1 VRLLAS
7 DIEAKGF
14 YDAVNTWDDVH
25 CFVSIDISTNE
36 VFLFHNHPEFD
47 NVVVVDT
54 YDNKEYKI
62 PPRTGSLADGL
73 KFWEEESAS
82 GSKLVVHNAHTYD
95 RVIINKLSPDN
106 SIPFDSWWD
115 TYVQS
120 KVQWFERPTP
130 KGCKGAHGLQ
140 AYGVRCGVN
149 KPEVKDWQNIDAFKL
164 HRCIEDCKIQAKTY
178 LMLEKERTTLK
189 DKYGID
195 FTQALKIESLYAA
208 ECAKQEIVGAKV
220 DVAHIKRCI
229 ADLDTKLA
237 VLTDEIEPQLPPTVK
252 PKGTKV
258 SRKEIAE
265 LLGYNPDNVKDTF
278 IQRKVGGEVQTVV
291 EKPYVKPS
299 VNFTK
304 KEKIT
309 FYQGFHMTYG
319 FSVEYK
325 KKKDLTEWIKAN
337 YPETKPKDWGIEK
350 REDISEVLNANTC
363 SYFEV
368 EPTDTDLIV
377 GPHTKVEFVPSRM
390 TQNEVVKGFL
400 IKLGWNYAD
409 EWNLKTDSANQFIK
423 AEVDTEVR
431 WPPKAAPEHQLVKLV
446 RKGEL
451 MVSSPKL
458 GEDDYEQLPEGV
470 GKKIAEYNTYK
481 HRRGFLSNVKDPE
494 NKGLLSYVRSDG
506 RIPCGVNN
514 FGTRSGRGAQRV
526 WVNAP
531 SESALYGEEIRK
543 CIVPESG
550 KVLVGEDMKS
560 AQLSIAA
567 YYAINEAY
575 YHNVASGV
583 EEDDQGNYV
592 GSSAHCV
599 NARMFGLVS
608 ESEWQEAVRTQNPSL
623 CKSISLRRKGSKGG
637 SFAVIFGASGPKV
650 AKTLGIPDKEGSKR
664 RKQFLAEMGLDEVS
678 SWLSECESKYKHGGG
693 FFIPLAFGYWLWN
706 NSSHKSINTIVQGYE
721 ALAQKMAIIKFNQVV
736 DQKGWVGVNKVLDV
750 HDEFLVEC
758 PEDMANDVGKL
769 MGKCY
774 TWAGEQIF
782 KYHVNNPEHFA
793 NYNPPKFAIDLDGGF
808 KVGDNYYAVH

>member
-1 VRLLAS
+1 MRLLAS

-14 YDAVNTWDDVH
+14 YEDVNSWDDVH
-25 CFVSIDISTNE
+25 CFVSIDINTKE
-36 VFLFHNHPEFD
+36 IFLFHDHPEFD
-47 NVVVVDT
+47 NAVVVDPH
-54 YDNKEYKI
+54 DSKEYMI
-62 PPRTGSLADGL
+62 PIRNGSLQDGL
-73 KFWEEESAS
+73 KFWEQESNS
-82 GSKLVVHNAHTYD
+82 GSKLIVHNAHTYD

-106 SIPFDSWWD
+106 TIPFDSWCD

-149 KPEVKDWQNIDAFKL
+149 KPEVKDWKYIDAFKL

-178 LMLEKERTTLK
+178 LMLEKERNTLK
-189 DKYGID
+189 AKCGID
-195 FTQALKIESLYAA
+195 FTQALRMESLYAS

-220 DVAHIKRCI
+220 DVDHIKRCLT
-229 ADLDTKLA
+229 DLDTKLA
-237 VLTDEIEPQLPPTVK
+237 VLTEEIEPQLPPTVK
-252 PKGTKV
+252 PKGPKV

-265 LLGYNPDNVKDTF
+265 LLGYNPANVKDTF
-278 IQRKVGGEVQTVV
+278 ISRKVGGEVQTVV

-319 FSVEYK
+319 FSPEYK
-325 KKKDLTEWIKAN
+325 KKKDLTEWIKKE

-350 REDISEVLNANTC
+350 REDISEVLNSNTC
-363 SYFEV
+363 NYFDLD
-368 EPTDTDLIV
+368 PTDTHIIV
-377 GPHTKVEFVPSRM
+377 GPHTKVEFTPSRM

-409 EWNLKTDSANQFIK
+409 EWNLKTDSNNQCIK
-423 AEVDTEVR
+423 SEVDTEVR
-431 WPPKAAPEHQLVKLV
+431 WPPKAAPEHQLVKVV
-446 RKGEL
+446 RKGDL

-470 GKKIAEYNTYK
+470 GRKIAEYNTYK
-481 HRRGFLSNVKDPE
+481 HRRGFLSNIKDPD
-494 NKGLLSYVRSDG
+494 NKGLLSYIREDG

-531 SESALYGEEIRK
+531 SESALYGQEIRK
-543 CIVPESG
+543 CIVPGEG

-567 YYAINEAY
+567 YYANNEDY
-575 YHNVASGV
+575 YYNVATGV
-583 EEDDQGNYV
+583 EFAEDGTYV
-592 GSSAHCV
+592 GTSAHCV
-599 NARMFGLVS
+599 NARMFGLVTQRQW
-608 ESEWQEAVRTQNPSL
+608 EEAKTTQDLDLISSL
-623 CKSISLRRKGSKGG
+623 SLIRKGSKGG
-637 SFAVIFGASGPKV
+637 SFAVIFGASGAKV
-650 AKTLGIPDKEGSKR
+650 AKTIGIPEKEGAKR
-664 RKQFLAEMGLDEVS
+664 RKQFLAEMGLDDVS
-678 SWLSECESKYKHGGG
+678 SWLSECERKYKHGGG

-706 NSSHKSINTIVQGYE
+706 NSSHKSINTIVQGFE
-721 ALAQKMAIIKFNQVV
+721 ALAQKMAVIKFNQIV
-736 DQKGWVGVNKVLDV
+736 DQRGWAEVNKILDV

-758 PEDMANDVGKL
+758 PESMAEEVGRM

-774 TWAGEQIF
+774 SWAGEQIF
-782 KYHVNNPEHFA
+782 KYHSNNPDHFA
-793 NYNPPKFAIDLDGGF
+793 NYSPPKFAIDLDGGF
-808 KVGDNYYAVH
+808 KVGCNYYAVH